1 MYVKQKFGAVGL
13 ACLLLSFWA
22 AVAWGAQPIVAN
34 IEIRGLQ
41 RIEEGVVRKQISQQT
56 GQPLSQKKIS
66 RDIRNIY
73 STGYFRDVK
82 VEGLPFEGGIKLIY
96 VVTEKPTISLVT
108 IYGNKEIKTADIRK
122 QISIATG
129 SVADTV
135 LINDN
140 AVKIKAYYESEG
152 FSLTQVVPVLKA
164 LGGNRA
170 DLTYVIKEGPKIKIK
185 EIRFVGNKVLTS
197 GQIKKVMKSKERW
210 FFSFLTK
217 SGYYK
222 KDDLMADSERIR
234 ELYYDHGY
242 IQAVVSEP
250 ETTLT
255 PDKKWAVI
263 TYKIT
268 EGDQFRISGITIQG
282 NKVISTKD
290 LLGLL
295 KSKTGDPVS
304 RKLVQEDV
312 VDLTE
317 RYSEHGYAL
326 AVINPDLVPDT
337 KKKTVSITY
346 QIDEGALFHVGRI
359 EISGNQKTRD
369 WVIRREILLNE
380 GDTFNSALL
389 RKSYENLNNLNFF
402 SKVDITPRP
411 VPTSKQVDLDVN
423 VKEKPTGFLSIG
435 GGYSSVDKI
444 IGMVNISQGNL
455 GGRGQYLK
463 LSGELGGLS
472 SFYELSFKEPWLF
485 GKRLAFSTSIYKQSQ
500 DYLDYTREATGFDI
514 SLSKPISANTWLS
527 ADYRLENATIT
538 GILNTASPVIQDQA
552 GTRLTSSITPGI
564 VRDTRDNYLLPHT
577 GSRNSLYVTFAGIGG
592 DNRFLK
598 VVGESG
604 WFFPVSQRTTLS
616 LHGILGYGTGLLG
629 SEMPLY
635 ERFYVGGIY
644 TVRGLGYGDGGPKDI
659 NGEPIG
665 GLNELVGNVD
675 YIYPLLS
682 DIKLY
687 GDVFFDAGSAY
698 DSLLPK
704 DIRYTSGT
712 GIRWISPIGP
722 IRIEWGWDIN
732 KKPDEKSNRVDFT
745 FGTFF

>member
-1 MYVKQKFGAVGL
+1 MVLV
-13 ACLLLSFWA
+13 CLILSFWGA
-22 AVAWGAQPIVAN
+22 SVEGAQPIVTR
-34 IEIRGLQ
+34 IEIRGLY

-66 RDIRNIY
+66 RDIKSIY
-73 STGYFRDVK
+73 STGYFKDVK
-82 VEGLPFEGGIKLIY
+82 VEGLPSEGGITLIY
-96 VVTEKPTISLVT
+96 VVKEKPTISGVN
-108 IYGNKEIKTADIRK
+108 IYGNKQIKLQDIRK
-122 QISIATG
+122 QISITPG

-140 AVKIKAYYESEG
+140 AAKIRYYYESEG
-152 FSLTQVVPVLKA
+152 FSLTQVVPVVRVLS
-164 LGGNRA
+164 GNRA
-170 DLTYVIKEGPKIKIK
+170 DLTYVIKEGPKIKIRK
-185 EIRFVGNKVLTS
+185 IRFIGNRALTS
-197 GQIKKVMKSKERW
+197 GEIKKVMKSRERW

-222 KDDLMADSERIR
+222 KDDLVADSDRIR
-234 ELYYDHGY
+234 DLYYDHGY
-242 IQAVVSEP
+242 IQAVVSP
-250 ETTLT
+250 PKTTLS
-255 PDKKWAVI
+255 PDKKWATI
-263 TYKIT
+263 TYKIN
-268 EGDQFRISGITIQG
+268 EGDQFRISAISIKG
-282 NKVISTKD
+282 NKVVSTKV
-290 LLGLL
+290 LESLL
-295 KSKTGDPVS
+295 KSKAGEPVS

-312 VDLTE
+312 VDLTQ

-326 AVINPDLVPDT
+326 AVINPELVPDIA
-337 KKKTVSITY
+337 KKTVAITF
-346 QIDEGALFHVGRI
+346 QIDEGALYHVGRI

-380 GDTFNSALL
+380 GDIFNSALL
-389 RKSYENLNNLNFF
+389 RKSYENLNNLNYF
-402 SKVDITPRP
+402 SSVTMNPQP
-411 VPTSKQVDLDVN
+411 VPTAKQVNLDVN

-435 GGYSSVDKI
+435 GGYSSVDKL

-455 GGRGQYLK
+455 GGRGQSLK

-472 SFYELSFKEPWLF
+472 SFYELSFNEPWLF
-485 GKRLAFSTSIYKQSQ
+485 GRRLSLSTSIYKQTQ
-500 DYLDYTREATGFDI
+500 DYLDYTREASGFDVG
-514 SLSKPISANTWLS
+514 LSRAISANTWLS
-527 ADYRLENATIT
+527 ADYRFEYATIS
-538 GILNTASPVIQDQA
+538 GVLNSASPVIQDQA
-552 GTRLTSSITPGI
+552 GSKLTSSITPGI
-564 VRDTRDNYLLPHT
+564 VRDTRDNYLLPHR
-577 GSRNSLYVTFAGIGG
+577 GSRNSLYVTFAGLGG
-592 DNRFLK
+592 DNKFLK

-604 WFFPVSQRTTLS
+604 WFFPVSRKTTLS
-616 LHGILGYGTGLLG
+616 LHGIIGYGTGLFG
-629 SEMPLY
+629 SELPLY

-665 GLNELVGNVD
+665 GLNEMVGNVD
-675 YIYPLLS
+675 YIYPL
-682 DIKLY
+682 IGAFKLY

-704 DIRYTSGT
+704 DIRYTTGT

>member
-1 MYVKQKFGAVGL
+1 
-13 ACLLLSFWA
+13 
-22 AVAWGAQPIVAN
+22 
-34 IEIRGLQ
+34 
-41 RIEEGVVRKQISQQT
+41 
-56 GQPLSQKKIS
+56 
-66 RDIRNIY
+66 
-73 STGYFRDVK
+73 
-82 VEGLPFEGGIKLIY
+82 
-96 VVTEKPTISLVT
+96 
-108 IYGNKEIKTADIRK
+108 
-122 QISIATG
+122 
-129 SVADTV
+129 
-135 LINDN
+135 
-140 AVKIKAYYESEG
+140 
-152 FSLTQVVPVLKA
+152 
-164 LGGNRA
+164 
-170 DLTYVIKEGPKIKIK
+170 
-185 EIRFVGNKVLTS
+185 
-197 GQIKKVMKSKERW
+197 
-210 FFSFLTK
+210 
-217 SGYYK
+217 

-234 ELYYDHGY
+234 DLYYDHGY

-402 SKVDITPRP
+402 SKVNINPRP